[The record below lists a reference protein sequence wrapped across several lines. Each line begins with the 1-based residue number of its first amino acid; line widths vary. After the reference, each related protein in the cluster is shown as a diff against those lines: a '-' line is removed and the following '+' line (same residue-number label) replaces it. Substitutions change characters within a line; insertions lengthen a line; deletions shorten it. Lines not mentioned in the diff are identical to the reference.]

1 MASLILTCASKV
13 DIIQISEWYE
23 LHTPGTGER
32 FLKSLDEKFD
42 AICMNPEIHRIITES
57 GIRKSKL
64 EQWPYQIFFVCGSPD
79 IEVLAIIHTSRAPGY
94 ISERI
99 N

>member
-1 MASLILTCASKV
+1 MAHLILTYAAKIDV
-13 DIIQISEWYE
+13 IQISEWYE
-23 LHTPGTGER
+23 LRTPGTGER
-32 FLKSLDEKFD
+32 FLNALDEKFE
-42 AICMNPEIHRIITES
+42 AICNNPEIHRVVTES

-64 EQWPYQIFFVCGSPD
+64 EQWPYQVFFACGAAL
-79 IEVLAIIHTSRAPGY
+79 IEVLAIIHTSRNPGY